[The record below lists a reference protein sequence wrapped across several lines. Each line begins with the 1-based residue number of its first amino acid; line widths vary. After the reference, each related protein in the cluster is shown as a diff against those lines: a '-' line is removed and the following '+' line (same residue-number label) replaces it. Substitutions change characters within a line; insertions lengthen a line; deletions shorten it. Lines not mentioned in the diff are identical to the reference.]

1 MLCCRLPLLLLLLV
15 SLCFPSNGHIQAIG
29 TDAHSHVSLPSLV
42 DRRHPPLV
50 LGMQRPSLKMQKLR
64 LRDKTGQ
71 QRPLTISSPN
81 GNVDAVLARRD
92 ESLADQL
99 DRDSKNTDDGEMF
112 TPLAHAKDW
121 ITGDDDENLAERSGL
136 AAEVKARMIQYS
148 V

>member
-1 MLCCRLPLLLLLLV
+1 
-15 SLCFPSNGHIQAIG
+15 
-29 TDAHSHVSLPSLV
+29 
-42 DRRHPPLV
+42 
-50 LGMQRPSLKMQKLR
+50 MQRPSLKMQKLR

-71 QRPLTISSPN
+71 QRPLTIPSPN

-99 DRDSKNTDDGEMF
+99 DRDSKDTDDGEMF